1 MIQVR
6 ASAVD
11 PRLDGAYARN
21 VVGRAPV
28 QADAEAGQ
36 AIYSPLV
43 LGAYDAFVLGFSSC
57 YVWRCRSATMLAR
70 YDQLAGPRDLD
81 VGVGT
86 GWFLDHCRWQGHQP
100 EITLLDLN
108 ENSLRMAARRI
119 QRYGPQIAHANVL
132 EPVDLGEHDFDSI
145 GLNYLLHCL
154 PGTAELKT
162 AAVVR
167 NLAKRLKPG
176 GVLFGSTI
184 LGRGVR
190 HNALGRALM
199 RLYNRKGIFANLED
213 DRDGLE
219 RGLAAQ
225 LGSVELEIVGAVAL
239 FAARQ

>member
-1 MIQVR
+1 M
-6 ASAVD
+6 
-11 PRLDGAYARN
+11 
-21 VVGRAPV
+21 VGRAPPP
-28 QADAEAGQ
+28 ADVEAGQ
-36 AIYSPLV
+36 SVYSPLV
-43 LGAYDAFVLGFSSC
+43 LAAYDAFVLGFSNR

-70 YDQLAGPRDLD
+70 YDQLAGPRHLD
-81 VGVGT
+81 AGVGT
-86 GWFLDHCRWQGHQP
+86 GWFLDHCRWRGDRP

-119 QRYGPQIAHANVL
+119 QRYEPRLVHANVL
-132 EPVDLGEHDFDSI
+132 EPVDLGQDDFDSI

-154 PGTAELKT
+154 PGTIEMKT

-176 GVLFGSTI
+176 GVLFRSTI

-190 HNALGRALM
+190 HNAVGRILM
-199 RLYNRKGIFANLED
+199 RLYNRKGIFVNLED

-225 LGSVELEIVGAVAL
+225 LGSVELDIVGAVAL
-239 FAARQ
+239 FAARR